1 MRLKTLSAFALALAM
16 SGAYVRAEDKPAT
29 PAPAPAP
36 TTPETPAPAPAPAPT
51 DGVIDIKDAD
61 ALKEAV
67 GKQVTV
73 RGKVRGFFTPSNG
86 AMLINFDGVPRG
98 GPTGIIEKVN
108 VDAVKAGFKGDIET
122 ALKGKTVL
130 VTGLVKLYKERPEVE
145 VSTPDQIKVQEA
157 DAEKKEEEKK

>member
-1 MRLKTLSAFALALAM
+1 MRFKTLSAFALALAM
-16 SGAYVRAEDKPAT
+16 SGAYVRAEDKPA
-29 PAPAPAP
+29 APAP
-36 TTPETPAPAPAPAPT
+36 TTPETPAPTPAPA
-51 DGVIDIKDAD
+51 DGVLDIKDAD

-73 RGKVRGFFTPSNG
+73 RGKVKGFFTPSNG

-108 VDAVKAGFKGDIET
+108 VDAVKAGFNGDMES

-157 DAEKKEEEKK
+157 DAEKKEDEKK